1 MSEDVTMTQARLAD
15 LLDAYGG
22 DLRRWPEPSR
32 AAAEALIARDPA
44 ARSLLGRA
52 RALDELLDQAP
63 RPLPSRALKARLIER
78 AAPSLWR
85 QSLAAL
91 WPFGPAW
98 QPAAALALI
107 AALGIAL
114 GPYVGAGESAS
125 VGQTTSE
132 IDVLGFGASLDAGD
146 LP

>member
-1 MSEDVTMTQARLAD
+1 MKDDGMMTRERFSA

-32 AAAEALIARDPA
+32 SGAEVLLARDAAARRQRDQAL
-44 ARSLLGRA
+44 
-52 RALDELLDQAP
+52 ALDALLDEAP
-63 RPLPSRALKARLIER
+63 SPLPSRALKHRIAER
-78 AAPSLWR
+78 ARPSVWR
-85 QSLAAL
+85 QSLVAL

-114 GPYVGAGESAS
+114 GPYISFGESANAGS
-125 VGQTTSE
+125 VTNE
-132 IDVLGFGASLDAGD
+132 IDILGIGASLDSGD
-146 LP
+146 QP

>member
-1 MSEDVTMTQARLAD
+1 MNDDSTMTRERLGA

-32 AAAEALIARDPA
+32 LAASALIARDPA
-44 ARSLLGRA
+44 ARLLLDQA
-52 RALDELLDQAP
+52 LALDALLDQAP
-63 RPLPSRALKARLIER
+63 MPLPSRALRTRLIER
-78 AAPSLWR
+78 AAPPVWR

-98 QPAAALALI
+98 QPAAAFALV

-114 GPYVGAGESAS
+114 GPYVGAGDSANVS
-125 VGQTTSE
+125 TGTTE
-132 IDVLGFGASLDAGD
+132 IDVLGLGGASDVGD